1 MGSGEGWGR
10 GRLGRGD
17 EGKGGW
23 VPAYARTRDGLA
35 GSCSRGEGWV
45 GGVPYARGQR
55 EGLAPSCSRGEG
67 WGGAG
72 DGRREGRR
80 DSSTSLRSVG
90 HVRDGGNGG
99 VGGRDGLAG
108 SCSRGGGMDPRM
120 REDNGGGMGGV
131 CTPILTFPPEGGRE
145 GRDGLAGSCSRGG
158 GYSRGQPS
166 PSPPNR
172 SAGRWVPAP
181 VFTRAGYSRGHG
193 RGGG

>member
-23 VPAYARTRDGLA
+23 VPACARTRDGLA

-99 VGGRDGLAG
+99 VGGRDGMG
-108 SCSRGGGMDPRM
+108 SCM
-120 REDNGGGMGGV
+120 RED
-131 CTPILTFPPEGGRE
+131 TGRGCWGE
-145 GRDGLAGSCSRGG
+145 GRDGSPHPRGHGGERGKTRRGVVASVFARG